1 MSELTAPRPLVL
13 DTSVAAKWYLPEELR
28 EEALELATRVG
39 TGEVQLLAPSII
51 GPELFNALYQQHRR
65 TYLSLDEVRAFFSS
79 FTEAP
84 VSFFEIDPLTSRAV
98 EITLDSGVVVYDA
111 LFLALAEEAGTVV
124 VTADYKLLRV
134 LSGTAYD
141 RMAHYLADVGS
152 LVPDAE

>member
-65 TYLSLDEVRAFFSS
+65 AYLSLDEVRAFFSS